1 MAKKLLLLFSLILT
15 VLVPLSTHTVFA
27 NPLVSS
33 EVEPEIF
40 VGDYQQKLEE
50 WNNTNLLNTSSFKK
64 KIIAEDIFGGSLV
77 LKEDSFDY
85 EEDVVLVQTDETIT
99 FTLDINLTGL
109 YQMAIDFY
117 SLSDDYLD
125 MELAVK
131 VNGSLLYDEAGQI
144 VVYKHWKQSDG
155 FSLDR
160 YGNDFYGEQIQENK
174 WIHQDFYDPMGLFLE
189 PLAFY
194 LEEGSQEISFTVIKG
209 KMLIGNI
216 DISGRKAL
224 ISYEDYSDTAELI
237 EDEILIENEAEIP
250 DYKNA
255 ASIQA
260 GVSRSVGVT
269 PFSVKYL
276 KLNTISGGSYN
287 SQREMVAYRV
297 EVEKEG
303 YYYLTFKAK
312 QSNNVNSAVF
322 RTLRINGEIP
332 FEEAAYIKFEYDNS
346 WQNITLGDGKNPYL
360 FYLNKG
366 VNELSLSVNLSPYQ
380 EAYYE
385 IEDIL
390 EYVNDLSLDVK
401 KLTGNQ
407 LDEFRDWKILDYL
420 PNVVDELELAAK
432 NLEDIYD
439 ELNALTSSKKLS
451 EAASMIKIAIR
462 NLKILSEEPNEI
474 PKNINL
480 LSTSQESI
488 ASTLRSAVSLLL
500 NSPLDLDKFYIHT
513 EVKLENANGNFF
525 ESLWVSIKRF
535 FLSFF
540 DERYQVNPD
549 DDELVVWVNR
559 SKQYTDLM
567 QKMADDGFTKN
578 TGVKVQ
584 ISVMASE
591 GKLILANS
599 AGTNPDV
606 AMGIA
611 SWLPYDLG
619 IRGAILDLTEF
630 IDDEDFSTVLN
641 QYYNQAL
648 IPLMYDDG
656 LYGLPDTENFYVL
669 YYRHDILDALNIQ
682 VPNTW
687 DDVKEIMP
695 VLKRYGMNFYLPL
708 SSATSLKSF
717 DSTLPFLFQFGSSVY
732 DRSGFNVDLE
742 NTEAINALEVMTEL
756 YTIYSIDTTVTS
768 FYNDFRLGLSPI
780 GIGDFGMYTTLLN
793 AANDIKG
800 LWSIA
805 LLPGVE
811 NENKEIDRSAPGA
824 LTSNMIFKNTDK
836 KTESWEFL
844 KWWSSTETQ
853 VRFQDLLLSTLG
865 PEYLWNSGN
874 VDAFSALNINQDDLN
889 IILEQWTH
897 LKELPKVPGS
907 YQVELEISN
916 IWNAVVLNRENMRVL
931 LNDAIIRMNNEIH
944 RKMAEFSYMDKEG
957 NILKEY
963 SLAEESII
971 VQWKA
976 SDEDE

>member
-1 MAKKLLLLFSLILT
+1 
-15 VLVPLSTHTVFA
+15 
-27 NPLVSS
+27 
-33 EVEPEIF
+33 
-40 VGDYQQKLEE
+40 
-50 WNNTNLLNTSSFKK
+50 
-64 KIIAEDIFGGSLV
+64 
-77 LKEDSFDY
+77 
-85 EEDVVLVQTDETIT
+85 
-99 FTLDINLTGL
+99 
-109 YQMAIDFY
+109 
-117 SLSDDYLD
+117 
-125 MELAVK
+125 
-131 VNGSLLYDEAGQI
+131 
-144 VVYKHWKQSDG
+144 
-155 FSLDR
+155 
-160 YGNDFYGEQIQENK
+160 
-174 WIHQDFYDPMGLFLE
+174 
-189 PLAFY
+189 
-194 LEEGSQEISFTVIKG
+194 
-209 KMLIGNI
+209 
-216 DISGRKAL
+216 
-224 ISYEDYSDTAELI
+224 
-237 EDEILIENEAEIP
+237 
-250 DYKNA
+250 
-255 ASIQA
+255 
-260 GVSRSVGVT
+260 
-269 PFSVKYL
+269 
-276 KLNTISGGSYN
+276 
-287 SQREMVAYRV
+287 
-297 EVEKEG
+297 
-303 YYYLTFKAK
+303 
-312 QSNNVNSAVF
+312 
-322 RTLRINGEIP
+322 
-332 FEEAAYIKFEYDNS
+332 
-346 WQNITLGDGKNPYL
+346 
-360 FYLNKG
+360 
-366 VNELSLSVNLSPYQ
+366 
-380 EAYYE
+380 
-385 IEDIL
+385 
-390 EYVNDLSLDVK
+390 
-401 KLTGNQ
+401 
-407 LDEFRDWKILDYL
+407 
-420 PNVVDELELAAK
+420 PNVVDELELATK

-439 ELNALTSSKKLS
+439 KLNALTSSKKLS

>member
-64 KIIAEDIFGGSLV
+64 KIIAKDIFGGSLV

-346 WQNITLGDGKNPYL
+346 WQNITLGDGENPYL
-360 FYLNKG
+360 FYLSKG

-390 EYVNDLSLDVK
+390 EYVNDLSLNVK

>member
-390 EYVNDLSLDVK
+390 EYVNDLSLNVK

>member
-346 WQNITLGDGKNPYL
+346 WQNITLGDGENPYL
-360 FYLNKG
+360 FYLSKG

-390 EYVNDLSLDVK
+390 EYVNDLSLNVK

>member
-1 MAKKLLLLFSLILT
+1 MAKKLLLFLSLILT
-15 VLVPLSTHTVFA
+15 VLVPLSTHRVSA
-27 NPLVSS
+27 DSLVSS
-33 EVEPEIF
+33 DVEPEIF
-40 VGDYQQKLEE
+40 AGDYKQKFDD
-50 WNNTNLLNTSSFKK
+50 WNSSDFADTSSIKETIK
-64 KIIAEDIFGGSLV
+64 AQDIFGGSLV
-77 LKEDSFDY
+77 TENNAFDY
-85 EEDVVLVQTDETIT
+85 EEAVRLVETGDTIS
-99 FTLDINLTGL
+99 FNVDIDITGL

-125 MELAVK
+125 MELAVR
-131 VNGSLLYDEAGQI
+131 VNDSLLYDEAGQ
-144 VVYKHWKQSDG
+144 VVIYKYWKQADG

-160 YGNDFYGEQIQENK
+160 YGNDFYGEQVQVQE

-189 PLAFY
+189 PLMFY
-194 LEEGSQEISFTVIKG
+194 LEAGSQEISFTVVKG

-216 DISGRKAL
+216 DIYGRNKL
-224 ISYEDYSDTAELI
+224 KTYEEYSNQAELL
-237 EDEILIENEAEIP
+237 ESEILIETEAEIP
-250 DYKNA
+250 EYKNA
-255 ASIQA
+255 ANIQA

-269 PFSVKYL
+269 PFSVKCL
-276 KLNTISGGSYN
+276 KLNTISGVSYN
-287 SQREMVAYRV
+287 SQREMITYSVD
-297 EVEKEG
+297 VEKEG
-303 YYYLTFKAK
+303 YYYITFKAK
-312 QSNNVNSAVF
+312 QSNNVNSVIF
-322 RTLRINGEIP
+322 RTLKINGDIP

-346 WQNITLGDGKNPYL
+346 WQNVTVGDGDTHYL
-360 FYLNKG
+360 FYLEKG
-366 VNELSLSVNLSPYQ
+366 LNDISLSVNLSPFQ
-380 EAYYE
+380 DAYYE
-385 IEDIL
+385 IEKIL
-390 EYVNDLSLDVK
+390 EYVNDLSLNVK

-407 LDEFRDWKILDYL
+407 LDENRDWQISDYL
-420 PNVVDELELAAK
+420 PNIVEELDSASTT
-432 NLEDIYD
+432 LENIYA
-439 ELNALTSSKKLS
+439 ELNALTTSKKLS

-462 NLKILSEEPNEI
+462 NLKLLSEEPNEI

-488 ASTLRSAVSLLL
+488 ASTLRSAASLFL
-500 NSPLDLDKFYIHT
+500 NSPLDVDKFYIHT
-513 EVKLENANGNFF
+513 DVKLDKANGNFF
-525 ESLWVSIKRF
+525 VSLWVSVKRF

-567 QKMADDGFTKN
+567 QKMADDGFTKS
-578 TGVKVQ
+578 TGIKVQ

-630 IDDEDFSTVLN
+630 SDDEDFSGVLN
-641 QYYNQAL
+641 QYYNQSL

-669 YYRHDILDALNIQ
+669 YYRHDILDALDIQ

-717 DSTLPFLFQFGSSVY
+717 DSTLPFLFQYGSSVY
-732 DRSGFNVDLE
+732 DGSGFNVDLE
-742 NTEAINALEVMTEL
+742 NAESIKALEVMTEL
-756 YTIYSIDTTVTS
+756 YTIYSADTTVTS

-780 GIGDFGMYTTLLN
+780 GIGDFGMYTTLVN

-811 NENKEIDRSAPGA
+811 KAGGQVDRSAPGA
-824 LTSNMIFKNTDK
+824 LTSNMIFKNTSK
-836 KTESWEFL
+836 KSESWEFL

-874 VDAFSALNINQDDLN
+874 VEAFSSLNINQNDLD

-931 LNDAIIRMNNEIH
+931 LNDAIIRMDNEIH
-944 RKMAEFSYMDKEG
+944 RKMSEFGYMDKEE

-963 SLAEESII
+963 NLAEEAII
-971 VQWKA
+971 VYWKA
-976 SDEDE
+976 SDDDE